1 MTRTEDL
8 EVNISANADEL
19 ENAIDDVKEA
29 VDRIGIPNITIRN
42 RGDVYFT
49 INFFREEDEKND

>member
-49 INFFREEDEKND
+49 INFFREKQDDNH

>member
-1 MTRTEDL
+1 MMRTEDL
-8 EVNISANADEL
+8 EVNISANADNL

-49 INFFREEDEKND
+49 INFFREEEKENG

>member
-1 MTRTEDL
+1 MKTENI
-8 EVNISANADEL
+8 EVNINANAEEL

-29 VDRIGIPNITIRN
+29 VDMIGIPNITIRN

-49 INFFREEDEKND
+49 INNWYGGGAEE

>member
-49 INFFREEDEKND
+49 INFFREGNNDNH

>member
-49 INFFREEDEKND
+49 INFFREK